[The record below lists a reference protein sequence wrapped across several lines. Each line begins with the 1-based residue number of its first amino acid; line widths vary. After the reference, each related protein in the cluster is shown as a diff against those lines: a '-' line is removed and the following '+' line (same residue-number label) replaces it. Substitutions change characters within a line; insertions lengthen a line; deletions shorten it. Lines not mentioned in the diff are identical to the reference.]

1 MDYSKLTKQE
11 LINEL
16 ESIKCDTCD
25 TCEPCATCEPCEIC
39 KTCEDCVDVKLKL
52 KDAEYRIK
60 SLEES
65 NAEIR
70 KNEYDFRADS
80 SQKMQAQKTELS
92 QTIEAQKTNIATLTS
107 EKNELKLQLN
117 FMENKFKQVA
127 ELFEEYVKAFKDQN
141 LLLSVFHKNTQYIE
155 QHLDLKIK
163 KFNNEGE

>member
-16 ESIKCDTCD
+16 ESIQCD
-25 TCEPCATCEPCEIC
+25 TCEPCATCEPREIC

-80 SQKMQAQKTELS
+80 SQKMQAQKK
-92 QTIEAQKTNIATLTS
+92 IYI
-107 EKNELKLQLN
+107 KNQLI
-117 FMENKFKQVA
+117 MQRKWV
-127 ELFEEYVKAFKDQN
+127 
-141 LLLSVFHKNTQYIE
+141 II
-155 QHLDLKIK
+155 KIK
-163 KFNNEGE
+163 EKICQPRK